1 MYRIILLF
9 LTASAIVGAYAVYY
23 ISGNLMSALILGSE
37 FLTALGVLAFAFV
50 QVGLNRR
57 LIGLQDYVA
66 VSAVRGKKE
75 ENGVRFY
82 NTGKINIYI
91 HRIELRDVEADLL
104 IGSTNV
110 FKDPRLIPA
119 GTLESSYYFYPFSGE
134 MYKHKEFKFV
144 LLLTDELG
152 RKWLSSHGA
161 EFLDKNTL
169 RLWSHKTHQKNWVI
183 YKGSDETHKN

>member
-1 MYRIILLF
+1 MAVI
-9 LTASAIVGAYAVYY
+9 GAYAIYY
-23 ISGNLMSALILGSE
+23 ISGDLMGALILGFE
-37 FLTALGVLAFAFV
+37 FLTALGILAFAFI

-57 LIGLQDYVA
+57 LISLQDYVA
-66 VSAVRGKKE
+66 VSVVEGKKE

-91 HRIELRDVEADLL
+91 HKIELRDVEADLL

-119 GTLESSYYFYPFSGE
+119 GTLEASYYFYPFSSE
-134 MYKHKEFKFV
+134 MYKHKEFRFV

-161 EFLDKNTL
+161 EFIGENTL
-169 RLWSHKTHQKNWVI
+169 RLWSHKTHKKDWVL
-183 YKGSDETHKN
+183 YKEGESR